1 MLAALPQSILV
12 GLDVDEEAI
21 AWCTSHLRGSWEISP
36 ALPPVRLESDAF
48 DLVYAV
54 SVFSHFNEEQQDLWL
69 AELHRLLRP
78 GGFLVASTHSPALTF
93 ERPDLGEPAHRLL
106 NERGFV
112 FAAGEATFNEAS
124 AFHSLSYLQEHWGRY
139 FELVRHTTHG
149 MAGYQDLTVFQKRKV
164 G

>member
-1 MLAALPQSILV
+1 MLAALPQASFAGV
-12 GLDVDEEAI
+12 DVDREAI
-21 AWCTSHLRGSWEISP
+21 EWCRSHLSGFWEISP
-36 ALPPVRLESDAF
+36 ALPPIRLASEAF

-69 AELHRLLRP
+69 SELNRLLRP

-112 FAAGEATFNEAS
+112 FAAGQSTFNEAS
-124 AFHSLSYLQEHWGRY
+124 AFHSTRYLQEHWGQY
-139 FELVRHTTHG
+139 FELVRHSTHG
-149 MAGYQDLTVFQKRKV
+149 MAGYQDLTVFRKRNV
-164 G
+164 A